1 MDRRARLIQ
10 GRTKRDISNMTSATI
25 AVKNPPELP
34 GPKGLPLLGVSIRLV
49 RDSLELLQ
57 SVAREY
63 GDIVRI
69 PVIMG
74 TRILL
79 NHPDY
84 IQEVLVLQPQKF
96 HKSKLSKEVTERLLG
111 QGLLISEGDFW
122 RRQRRLAQPAFHR
135 QRINGYSSTML
146 ECAQAQIRNWREG
159 ETRDM
164 AQEMMELTL
173 EAAVRTLFGT
183 TLPGEAQHVGRAM
196 TFLMRYSLR
205 RARKPI
211 QIPASWPTP
220 KNRRANRE
228 YEFLDSLVYRIIS
241 ERRQAGSNHHNDLLS
256 LLMGAM
262 DEDGS
267 QMTPKQLRDETMTLF
282 LAGHETTAITLS
294 WTWYLLA
301 QNPAVEGRLH
311 EELRSVLG
319 GRAPE
324 VADLGRLPYL
334 HAVINEV
341 LRLYPPAYILAR
353 VAIAPFRIGEYDFPA
368 GETVLLSQW
377 VMHRDP
383 RYYDEPESF
392 RPERWLNG
400 LADRLPPGAYFP
412 FGDGPRRCIGQG
424 FALLESALVIA
435 TIAQRFR
442 FSLLAGRK
450 TAPEPLVTLRPK
462 HGIWMTLRSA

>member
-1 MDRRARLIQ
+1 MAAD
-10 GRTKRDISNMTSATI
+10 ATL
-25 AVKNPPELP
+25 VKDPPKLP
-34 GPKGLPLLGVSIRLV
+34 GPRGLPVLGVSVGMV
-49 RDSLELLQ
+49 RDSLELLRRI
-57 SVAREY
+57 AREY
-63 GDIVRI
+63 GDLARI
-69 PVIMG
+69 PVITG
-74 TRILL
+74 TRILV

-84 IQEVLVLQPQKF
+84 IQQVLVMQPHKF
-96 HKSKLSKEVTERLLG
+96 HKSKLSKEATERLLG

-122 RRQRRLAQPAFHR
+122 RRQRRLAQPAFHK
-135 QRINGYSSTML
+135 QRISEYYSTML
-146 ECAQAQIRNWREG
+146 ECAQAQVRGWRG
-159 ETRDM
+159 GQTLNV
-164 AQEMMELTL
+164 AHEMMELTL

-183 TLPGEAQHVGRAM
+183 TLPGEAQRVGRAM
-196 TFLMRYSLR
+196 TFLMRYSLA

-211 QIPASWPTP
+211 RIPAGWPTP

-241 ERRQAGSNHHNDLLS
+241 ERKARSDSNHRNDLLS

-262 DEDGS
+262 DEDGA

-282 LAGHETTAITLS
+282 LAGHETTAITLA

-301 QNPAVEGRLH
+301 QHPDVEARL
-311 EELRSVLG
+311 EAELRGVLG
-319 GRAPE
+319 GRSPE
-324 VADLGRLPYL
+324 PSDLSRLPYL

-341 LRLYPPAYILAR
+341 LRLYPPAYVLAR

-383 RYYDEPESF
+383 RYYDDPDSF
-392 RPERWLNG
+392 RPERWIEA
-400 LADRLPPGAYFP
+400 LADRLPAGAYFP
-412 FGDGPRRCIGQG
+412 FGDGPRRCVGQG

-442 FSLLAGRK
+442 FRLVPGR
-450 TAPEPLVTLRPK
+450 TAIPEPLVTLRPK
-462 HGIWMTLRSA
+462 QGIWMTIHPV

>member
-1 MDRRARLIQ
+1 MAANAIV
-10 GRTKRDISNMTSATI
+10 
-25 AVKNPPELP
+25 VKNPPVLP
-34 GPKGLPLLGVSIRLV
+34 GPKGLPLLGVSIGFV
-49 RDSLELLQ
+49 RDSLGLLR

-69 PVIMG
+69 PVIVG

-84 IQEVLVLQPQKF
+84 VQQVLVFQPNKF
-96 HKSKLSKEVTERLLG
+96 HKSKLSKEATERLLG

-135 QRINGYSSTML
+135 QRINEYSSAML
-146 ECAQAQIRNWREG
+146 ECAQTQMSNWRDR
-159 ETRDM
+159 ETRNM
-164 AQEMMELTL
+164 AQEMTQLTL

-183 TLPGEAQHVGRAM
+183 TLPGEARHVGRAM
-196 TFLMRYSLR
+196 TFLMRYSLG
-205 RARKPI
+205 RARRPI
-211 QIPASWPTP
+211 QIPANWPTP

-241 ERRQAGSNHHNDLLS
+241 ERKAQPESNHRSDLLS

-282 LAGHETTAITLS
+282 LAGHETTALTLS
-294 WTWYLLA
+294 WTWYLLG
-301 QNPAVEGRLH
+301 QNPSAEARLE

-319 GRAPE
+319 GRSPQ
-324 VADLGRLPYL
+324 VADLPHLPYL

-353 VAIAPFRIGEYDFPA
+353 VAIAPFRIGEYDFPP

-383 RYYDEPESF
+383 RYYDDPDAF
-392 RPERWLNG
+392 RPERWLDG

-442 FSLLAGRK
+442 FRMVPGR
-450 TAPEPLVTLRPK
+450 TAEPEPLVTLRPK
-462 HGIWMTLRSA
+462 QGIWMTLHSA